1 MLALIFKYYEENGR
15 KRKSAQFEWI
25 VRATNC
31 IYFVTKHPF
40 KYFIDIDSV
49 NFHKIILSMFY
60 YLCPVLQMSKP
71 EKSDVK

>member
-1 MLALIFKYYEENGR
+1 MDS
-15 KRKSAQFEWI
+15 KSNQLYLF
-25 VRATNC
+25 C
-31 IYFVTKHPF
+31 DKHPF

-49 NFHKIILSMFY
+49 NLHKIILSMFY

>member
-1 MLALIFKYYEENGR
+1 MDS
-15 KRKSAQFEWI
+15 KSNQLYLF
-25 VRATNC
+25 C
-31 IYFVTKHPF
+31 DKHPF